1 MAGHG
6 ISWIPG
12 THVRFG
18 TLDFIV
24 ITEGELVRALALT
37 SLLLPPAST

>member
-12 THVRFG
+12 VHVHFE

-24 ITEGELVRALALT
+24 TMKGELVRALAP
-37 SLLLPPAST
+37 S